1 MQQMEKLF
9 LSGVEKL
16 KKWLKPDKP
25 LSTPTKICK
34 ICFKEIKNGAYH
46 DFLNNGII
54 CYSCLNQ
61 LNPSF
66 IEFKI
71 DDVECLAIYEYSDF
85 VKEKIYQYKGCG
97 DFELANVFVGP
108 FALELK
114 TLFRDFE
121 IVLVPSHKEE
131 NHVSYM
137 FNCLGLNM
145 HDIFYKSENHKQSD
159 QNYHKRHEVGKFIK
173 FKEGKADLAGKKILL
188 VDDVCTTGSTLK
200 ACIKKIKDLNPLNLK
215 VLVIAKRVF
224 SEEELNELRQKEGN
238 KNIEI
243 V

>member
-1 MQQMEKLF
+1 MNRKLLRSVREYKREAF
-9 LSGVEKL
+9 L
-16 KKWLKPDKP
+16 
-25 LSTPTKICK
+25 TP
-34 ICFKEIKNGAYH
+34 
-46 DFLNNGII
+46 
-54 CYSCLNQ
+54 
-61 LNPSF
+61 
-66 IEFKI
+66 
-71 DDVECLAIYEYSDF
+71 
-85 VKEKIYQYKGCG
+85 
-97 DFELANVFVGP
+97 
-108 FALELK
+108 
-114 TLFRDFE
+114 
-121 IVLVPSHKEE
+121 VLVCLEVLMEVLIPLLMAKIIDVGIMNGEIGYIIRIGIALVALAM
-131 NHVSYM
+131 VSL
-137 FNCLGLNM
+137 FFGAKAGQLGAIAAAGYAKNLR

-224 SEEELNELRQKEGN
+224 SEEELNELTKKEGS

>member
-1 MQQMEKLF
+1 M
-9 LSGVEKL
+9 
-16 KKWLKPDKP
+16 LKPDKP

-34 ICFKEIKNGAYH
+34 ICFKEIKNG
-46 DFLNNGII
+46 GII

-224 SEEELNELRQKEGN
+224 SEEELNELTKKEGS